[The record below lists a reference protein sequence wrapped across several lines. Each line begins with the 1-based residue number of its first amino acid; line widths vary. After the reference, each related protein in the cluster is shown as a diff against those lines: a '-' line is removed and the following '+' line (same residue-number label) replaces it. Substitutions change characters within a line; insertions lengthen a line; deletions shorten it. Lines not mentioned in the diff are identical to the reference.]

1 MRLYILN
8 MNINSKG
15 EIKMLTKM
23 KNAWAVITGKAEIA
37 ENTTLLSDVI
47 ENLDEYLEYIGDFD
61 SLVTDTDSYKASH
74 FLQYPAGTEYVSSYI
89 ESRGGK
95 FNDAVFF
102 GLQAYIKEYLSKPI
116 TKAQIDAA
124 ELMFQEH
131 GIPFNREG
139 WDYILKEYKGYL
151 PVEIKALEEGTV
163 VPVKNAMVQIRNTDP
178 KCPWLT
184 SYLETALL
192 RAVWYPTTVATQS
205 REIKK
210 TIAYYLDKTADTMEK
225 LPFMLHDFGARG
237 ASSKETAKLGG
248 MAHLVNFQGTDTLTG
263 IFGAM
268 KYYAC
273 KMAGFSIPAAEHS
286 TMTSWGKD
294 NEARAYKN
302 MLKQF
307 DAPGALV
314 AVVSDSYDYFNAIEN
329 IWGDQLKEDVLAMEG
344 SLVIRPDSGDPLEII
359 EKTLPIL
366 EEKFGARVNGKGYKV
381 LNDKVRLIQGDGV
394 DQEKIG
400 QILEMMERNGYSA
413 ENIAFGMGGALL
425 QRIDRDTMKFAM
437 KASARQEDGIWYD
450 VFKDPKTDP
459 GKQSKRG
466 VLSVVYNEFTGFET
480 VRRDNLQGRKDYLR
494 TVFYNKARPEAV
506 TKFDDVRARAN
517 VRVEEYK
524 PYQKLKAA

>member
-1 MRLYILN
+1 MFKIN
-8 MNINSKG
+8 WKNIFGKKQAVSGVNV
-15 EIKMLTKM
+15 LT
-23 KNAWAVITGKAEIA
+23 
-37 ENTTLLSDVI
+37 DFI
-47 ENLDEYLEYIGDFD
+47 ENLDDYLDYIEDFD
-61 SLVTDTDSYKASH
+61 SLITDTDSYKGSH
-74 FLQYPAGTEYVSSYI
+74 FKQYPDGTEYVSSYI

-95 FNDAVFF
+95 FNESVFF

-116 TKAQIDAA
+116 TREQIEAA
-124 ELMFQEH
+124 DLMFKEH
-131 GIPFNREG
+131 GIPFNRKG
-139 WDYILKEYKGYL
+139 WEYILKEYDGYL
-151 PVEIKALEEGTV
+151 PVEIKALEEGAV
-163 VPVKNAMVQIRNTDP
+163 VPVKTALVQIQNTDP
-178 KCPWLT
+178 KCAWLT

-210 TIAYYLDKTADTMEK
+210 TIAYYLDKTADTMDK

-248 MAHLVNFQGTDTLTG
+248 MAHLVNFQGTDTISG

-286 TMTSWGKD
+286 TITSWGKT
-294 NEARAYKN
+294 NESRAYKN

-329 IWGDQLKEDVLAMEG
+329 IWGNELKEDIMEMEG

-366 EEKFGARVNGKGYKV
+366 EAKFGARKNGKGYKV

-394 DQEKIG
+394 DQERIG
-400 QILEMMERNGYSA
+400 EILAMMERNGYSA

-425 QRIDRDTMKFAM
+425 QRLDRDTMKFAM
-437 KASARQEDGIWYD
+437 KASARKEDGVWYD
-450 VFKDPKTDP
+450 VYKDPKTDP

-466 VLSVVYNEFTGFET
+466 VLSVVYNDFTGYQTIRKSDLE
-480 VRRDNLQGRKDYLR
+480 GRKDYLA
-494 TVFYNKARPEAV
+494 TVFYNKAKPEAV
-506 TKFDDVRARAN
+506 TKFDAVRKRAQ
-517 VRVEEYK
+517 VQPKDYTPYK
-524 PYQKLKAA
+524 PKAA